1 MNSFQQNNDIEI
13 YSTFDEEKFV
23 IAERFNRA
31 LKNKIYK
38 YMNSVSKNVYIA
50 KLDNIVNKHNNT
62 YHSISLK

>member
-62 YHSISLK
+62 YHSI